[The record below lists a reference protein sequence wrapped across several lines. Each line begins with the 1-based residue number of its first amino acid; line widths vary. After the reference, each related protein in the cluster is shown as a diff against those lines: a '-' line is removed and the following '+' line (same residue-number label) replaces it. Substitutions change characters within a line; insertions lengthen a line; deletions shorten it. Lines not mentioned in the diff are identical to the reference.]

1 MKAVLGIDIGGT
13 NGKLGLVAENGEVV
27 ETRRFSTRDCIE
39 YSMFL
44 NELKRCQDELHS
56 IAKDRG
62 LQLRGVGIGVPNY
75 NPKTGYLVSPPN
87 LKWGNVYFLKD
98 MKDIFGEKVCIEN
111 DANVAALGEAS
122 FGVAKGINDY
132 IVVTVGTGIGTGIVV
147 NGEIVH
153 GESGIGGEGGHLCIV
168 PNGRQ
173 CGCGGRGH
181 FEAYCSVTGMK
192 NTYKE
197 MFGEDIHYRELAPM
211 FINGDKDAITVFEKS
226 AAHFGIALSQFAVLF
241 SPKKIILAG
250 GGMMVG
256 ERFLKMIQDEFEKQI
271 YPPLRGRV
279 EVSVSTKEVLNGA
292 VLGAASLI
300 LSK

>member
-1 MKAVLGIDIGGT
+1 MRAVLGIDIGGT

-27 ETRRFSTRDCIE
+27 ETKRFSTRDCIE

-44 NELKRCQDELHS
+44 SELKRCGDELLV
-56 IAKDRG
+56 IAKERG
-62 LQLRGVGIGVPNY
+62 LQLDGVGIGVPNY

-87 LKWGNVYFLKD
+87 LQWGNVHFIDD
-98 MKDIFGEKVCIEN
+98 MKTIFGSNVAIEN
-111 DANVAALGEAS
+111 DANVAALGEGK
-122 FGVAKGINDY
+122 FGVAAGVDDY

-147 NGEIVH
+147 NGKIVH

-168 PNGRQ
+168 PNGRK

-181 FEAYCSVTGMK
+181 FEAYCSVTGIK
-192 NTYKE
+192 NTYAEIFGKE
-197 MFGEDIHYRELAPM
+197 IHYRELAPM
-211 FINGDKDAITVFEKS
+211 FMEGNEDAIKVFEIS
-226 AAHFGIALSQFAVLF
+226 AQHFGIALSQFAVLF

-256 ERFLKMIQDEFEKQI
+256 QSFLKMIQSEFEKQI

>member
-27 ETRRFSTRDCIE
+27 ETKRFSTRDCLE

-44 NELKRCQDELHS
+44 SELKRCGDELLD
-56 IAKDRG
+56 IARQRG
-62 LQLRGVGIGVPNY
+62 LHFDGVGIGVPNY

-87 LKWGNVYFLKD
+87 LKWGDVHFLKD
-98 MKDIFGEKVCIEN
+98 MKDIFGDNVSIEN
-111 DANVAALGEAS
+111 DANVAALGEGS
-122 FGVAKGINDY
+122 FGEAVGIDDY

-147 NGEIVH
+147 NGKILH

-173 CGCGGRGH
+173 CGCGGFGH

-192 NTYKE
+192 NTYTE
-197 MFGEDIHYRELAPM
+197 MFGSEIHYRELAPL
-211 FINGDKDAITVFEKS
+211 FVENHPDAIKVFEKS
-226 AAHFGIALSQFAVLF
+226 AEHFGIALSQFAVLF

-256 ERFLKMIQDEFEKQI
+256 QKFLKMIQDEFEKQI
-271 YPPLRGRV
+271 YPPLKGRV
-279 EVSVSTKEVLNGA
+279 DVSVSTKEVLNGA
-292 VLGAASLI
+292 VLGAASLV